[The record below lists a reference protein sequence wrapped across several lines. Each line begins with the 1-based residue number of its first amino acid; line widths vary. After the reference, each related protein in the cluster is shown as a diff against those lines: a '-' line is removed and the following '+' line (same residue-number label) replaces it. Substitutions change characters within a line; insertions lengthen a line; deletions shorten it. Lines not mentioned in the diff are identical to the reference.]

1 MGGEIK
7 KDVKSNLSGYRW
19 GIESRID
26 RINRVLRESLSF
38 WIISGIIQ
46 YFNLLVY
53 ELMQKY
59 PGSGEECIHLAESVC
74 LRISKHPNLKKKH
87 HRYLIYTQII

>member
-19 GIESRID
+19 GIEFRID
-26 RINRVLRESLSF
+26 SINRVLRESLSF

-59 PGSGEECIHLAESVC
+59 PGSGEECIHSAESVWPKDFKT
-74 LRISKHPNLKKKH
+74 S
-87 HRYLIYTQII
+87 

>member
-1 MGGEIK
+1 MGGKIK
-7 KDVKSNLSGYRW
+7 KDIKSNLSGYKW
-19 GIESRID
+19 GTESRID
-26 RINRVLRESLSF
+26 SINRVLRESLPF

-59 PGSGEECIHLAESVC
+59 PGSGEECIHLAESVWPQDFKT
-74 LRISKHPNLKKKH
+74 S
-87 HRYLIYTQII
+87 